1 MRRLPGKIAL
11 HGKIGASE
19 IFLEGTMGEGIHPGH
34 PLQEKPGAACMTSIT
49 WCAQSASVRVQ
60 FDERLL
66 QLQAP
71 DIRHRLRV
79 CCPTL
84 AVRVEGE
91 LPQGALRSTSVRPA
105 LVSRPRKRGASPT
118 SLALTCSQRHSRMS
132 TVSS

>member
-1 MRRLPGKIAL
+1 MR
-11 HGKIGASE
+11 
-19 IFLEGTMGEGIHPGH
+19 T
-34 PLQEKPGAACMTSIT
+34 MTSIT

-66 QLQAP
+66 QLRGP

-91 LPQGALRSTSVRPA
+91 LPQGALQIHRCARRSSADPVNVGHRQPHW
-105 LVSRPRKRGASPT
+105 L
-118 SLALTCSQRHSRMS
+118 
-132 TVSS
+132 